1 MVFLGHFWSLIGKFC
16 LIIAKYNLKWLALA
30 LRPTLEHIF
39 IIVMFIW
46 AKLNATRVHW
56 NGQN

>member
-1 MVFLGHFWSLIGKFC
+1 MVFLCHFWSLIGKFC

-46 AKLNATRVHW
+46 AKLNAQRVT
-56 NGQN
+56 